1 MPEVLGAVTTAA
13 KRWNFAPADSNPD
26 LCSAIA
32 APGSLRFR
40 SGLTRRRGRAAER
53 VKKTLANARE
63 REAYNCSSKLIE
75 NESVTARGH
84 SRTQYAR
91 EKRDVFIIFQVR
103 TFANPYAHE
112 KRNI

>member
-1 MPEVLGAVTTAA
+1 MCVSSCREWRIASRACWIASRV
-13 KRWNFAPADSNPD
+13 SSI

-32 APGSLRFR
+32 ARGSFRFR

-75 NESVTARGH
+75 NESVTAREH

-91 EKRDVFIIFQVR
+91 EKRNVFIILQVR

-112 KRNI
+112 KRNV